1 MSFVHIIGEGTK
13 MKKKMKKFTAV
24 VAPVLAMS
32 VALTACSGSGG
43 EKKSTTTSSGGGE
56 EKKSEIKYA
65 AKQVLNRTENQEIPT
80 MDVSKSTDTLGS
92 QILGN
97 TMEGLYR
104 LDKDNKPIPAAA
116 ESSTKS
122 EDGKKYT
129 FKLRKDAKWS
139 NGDPVTAKD
148 FVYAWQRLL
157 DKNTAAEYAF
167 IAFYIK
173 NAEAINKGEKPLTD
187 LGAKAVDDYTLEVEL
202 EKPVPYF
209 LNLMAF
215 PSYYPLNEKFV
226 KEKGDKFGLEADTTL
241 YNGPFVMASWKHEQ
255 GWQLKKNDKYW
266 DNKTVKLEEINYS
279 VVKEVATKV
288 NLYDT
293 GSIDFTLLSG
303 EFVDKYK
310 SNKEEYGEYSEAST
324 FFLRLNQKRNG
335 QDTPL
340 KSKKLREAIALSI
353 DKKGLANVI
362 LNNGSKA
369 TDQLVPKG
377 LATGPDG
384 KDYQDTFKNGLK
396 YNPKKGAAAWEEAKK
411 ELGKDQITIELLSY
425 DDGTAKKIADY
436 FKDQIEKN
444 LKGVTVNTKIQPFK
458 QKLKLE
464 SAQDYEVSFAGWSP
478 DYSDPMTFIDM
489 FESKSPYNQMS
500 YSNPKYD
507 EMVKKA
513 GNELLSDP
521 KKRWETLGKAEKLFL
536 EEDAGL
542 IPLYQTG
549 RAYVMKPNVKG
560 IVKHNISPEYSFKW
574 AYVTEGK

>member
-1 MSFVHIIGEGTK
+1 

-32 VALTACSGSGG
+32 MALTACSGSGG

-148 FVYAWQRLL
+148 FVYGWQRLL

-167 IAFYIK
+167 IAYYIK

-396 YNPKKGAAAWEEAKK
+396 YDPKKGAAAWEAAKK
-411 ELGKDQITIELLSY
+411 ELGKDQVTIELLSY

-542 IPLYQTG
+542 VPLYQTG

>member
-1 MSFVHIIGEGTK
+1 
-13 MKKKMKKFTAV
+13 MKRKKMKKLTAV
-24 VAPVLAMS
+24 VVPVLAMS
-32 VALTACSGSGG
+32 MALTACSGSGG
-43 EKKSTTTSSGGGE
+43 EKKTNTTSNSGE
-56 EKKSEIKYA
+56 EKQSDIKYA

-80 MDVSKSTDTLGS
+80 MDTSKSTDTLGA

-148 FVYAWQRLL
+148 FVYGWQRLL

-167 IAFYIK
+167 IAYYIK
-173 NAEAINKGEKPLTD
+173 NAEAINKGEKPVTE

-209 LNLMAF
+209 LNLLAF

-226 KEKGDKFGLEADTTL
+226 KEKGDKFGLEADTTV
-241 YNGPFVMASWKHEQ
+241 YNGPFVMSSWKHEQ

-266 DNKTVKLEEINYS
+266 DKKTVKLEEINYS

-310 SNKEEYGEYSEAST
+310 SNKDEYGEYAESST

-340 KSKKLREAIALSI
+340 KSKKLREAIALSV

-396 YNPKKGAAAWEEAKK
+396 QDTKKAAAAWEEAKK
-411 ELGKDQITIELLSY
+411 ELGKDQVTIELLSY

-436 FKDQIEKN
+436 VKDQIEKN
-444 LKGVTVNTKIQPFK
+444 LKGVTINTKIQPFK

-464 SAQDYEVSFAGWSP
+464 SAQDYEISYAGWSP
-478 DYSDPMTFIDM
+478 DYADPMTFIDM

-507 EMVKKA
+507 EMVQKA

-542 IPLYQTG
+542 VPLYQTG
-549 RAYVMKPNVKG
+549 RSYVMKPNVKG

-574 AYVTEGK
+574 AYVTEDGGKK

>member
-1 MSFVHIIGEGTK
+1 
-13 MKKKMKKFTAV
+13 MKRKKMKKLTAV
-24 VAPVLAMS
+24 VVPVLAMS

-43 EKKSTTTSSGGGE
+43 EKKTTTTSNSGE
-56 EKKSEIKYA
+56 EKKSDIKYA

-80 MDVSKSTDTLGS
+80 MDTSKSTDTLGA

-148 FVYAWQRLL
+148 FVYGWQRLL

-167 IAFYIK
+167 IAYYIK
-173 NAEAINKGEKPLTD
+173 NAEAINKGEKPATE

-209 LNLMAF
+209 LNLLAF

-226 KEKGDKFGLEADTTL
+226 KEKGEKFGLEADTTL

-310 SNKEEYGEYSEAST
+310 SNKDEYGEYSEAST

-340 KSKKLREAIALSI
+340 KSKKLREAIALSV

-396 YNPKKGAAAWEEAKK
+396 QDTKKAAAAWEKAKK
-411 ELGKDQITIELLSY
+411 ELGKDQVTIELLSY

-436 FKDQIEKN
+436 VKDQIEKN
-444 LKGVTVNTKIQPFK
+444 LKGVTINTKIQPFK

-464 SAQDYEVSFAGWSP
+464 SAQDYEISYAGWSP
-478 DYSDPMTFIDM
+478 DYADPMTFIDM
-489 FESKSPYNQMS
+489 FDSKSPYNQMG

-507 EMVKKA
+507 EMVQKA

-521 KKRWETLGKAEKLFL
+521 KKRWEALGKAEKLFL

-542 IPLYQTG
+542 VPLYQTG
-549 RAYVMKPNVKG
+549 RSYVMKPNVKG

-574 AYVTEGK
+574 AYVTEDGGKK

>member
-1 MSFVHIIGEGTK
+1 

-32 VALTACSGSGG
+32 MALTACSGSGG
-43 EKKSTTTSSGGGE
+43 EKKTTTTSSGGD
-56 EKKSEIKYA
+56 EKKSDIKYA

-80 MDVSKSTDTLGS
+80 MDTSKSTDTLGA

-148 FVYAWQRLL
+148 FVFAWQRLL

-167 IAFYIK
+167 IAYYLK
-173 NAEAINKGEKPLTD
+173 NAEAINKGEKPATE

-209 LNLMAF
+209 LNLLAF

-226 KEKGDKFGLEADTTL
+226 KEKGDKYGLEADTTV
-241 YNGPFVMASWKHEQ
+241 YNGPFVMSSWKHEQ

-310 SNKEEYGEYSEAST
+310 SNKDEYGEYAESST

-340 KSKKLREAIALSI
+340 KSKKLREAIALSV

-396 YNPKKGAAAWEEAKK
+396 YDPKKGAAAWEAAKK
-411 ELGKDQITIELLSY
+411 ELGKDQVTIELLSY

-436 FKDQIEKN
+436 VKDQIEKN
-444 LKGVTVNTKIQPFK
+444 LKGVTINTKIQPFK

-464 SAQDYEVSFAGWSP
+464 TAQDYEISYAGWSP
-478 DYSDPMTFIDM
+478 DYADPMTFIDM

-507 EMVKKA
+507 EMVGKA
-513 GNELLSDP
+513 GNELMGDA

-542 IPLYQTG
+542 VPLYQTG

>member
-1 MSFVHIIGEGTK
+1 
-13 MKKKMKKFTAV
+13 MKRKKMKKLTAV
-24 VAPVLAMS
+24 VVPVLAMS

-43 EKKSTTTSSGGGE
+43 EKKTTTTSNSGE
-56 EKKSEIKYA
+56 EKKSDIKYA

-80 MDVSKSTDTLGS
+80 MDTSKSTDTLGA

-139 NGDPVTAKD
+139 NGEPVTAKD
-148 FVYAWQRLL
+148 FVYGWQRLL

-167 IAFYIK
+167 IAYYIK
-173 NAEAINKGEKPLTD
+173 NAEAINKGEKPGTE

-209 LNLMAF
+209 LNLLAF

-226 KEKGDKFGLEADTTL
+226 KEKGEKFGLEADTTL

-310 SNKEEYGEYSEAST
+310 SNKDEYGEYSEAST
-324 FFLRLNQKRNG
+324 YFLRLNQKRNG

-396 YNPKKGAAAWEEAKK
+396 YDVKKGAAAWEEAKK
-411 ELGKDQITIELLSY
+411 ELGKDQVTIELLSY

-444 LKGVTVNTKIQPFK
+444 LKGVTVTTKIQPFK

-489 FESKSPYNQMS
+489 FESKSPYNQMG

-507 EMVKKA
+507 EMVQKA

-542 IPLYQTG
+542 VPLYQTG
-549 RAYVMKPNVKG
+549 RSYVMKPNVKG

-574 AYVTEGK
+574 AYVTEDGGKK

>member
-1 MSFVHIIGEGTK
+1 

-24 VAPVLAMS
+24 IAPVLAMS
-32 VALTACSGSGG
+32 MALTACSGSGG
-43 EKKSTTTSSGGGE
+43 EKKTTTTSSGGGD

-80 MDVSKSTDTLGS
+80 MDTSKSTDTLGA

-167 IAFYIK
+167 IAYYIK

-209 LNLMAF
+209 LNLVAF

-226 KEKGDKFGLEADTTL
+226 KEKGDKYGLEADTTL
-241 YNGPFVMASWKHEQ
+241 YNGPFVMSSWKHEQ

-310 SNKEEYGEYSEAST
+310 SNKDEYGEYSEAST

-340 KSKKLREAIALSI
+340 KSKKLREAIALSV

-411 ELGKDQITIELLSY
+411 ELGKDQVTIELLSY

-436 FKDQIEKN
+436 VKDQIEKN
-444 LKGVTVNTKIQPFK
+444 LKGVTINTKIQPFK

-464 SAQDYEVSFAGWSP
+464 TAQDYEISYAGWSP
-478 DYSDPMTFIDM
+478 DYADPMTFIDM

-500 YSNPKYD
+500 YSNAKYD
-507 EMVKKA
+507 EMVQKA
-513 GNELLSDP
+513 GNELMGDA
-521 KKRWETLGKAEKLFL
+521 KKRWETLGKAEKLLL

-542 IPLYQTG
+542 VPLYQTG

-574 AYVTEGK
+574 AYVTEEK

>member
-1 MSFVHIIGEGTK
+1 
-13 MKKKMKKFTAV
+13 MKRKKMKKMKKLTAV
-24 VAPVLAMS
+24 VVPVLAMS

-43 EKKSTTTSSGGGE
+43 EKKTTTTSNSGE
-56 EKKSEIKYA
+56 EKKSDIKYA

-80 MDVSKSTDTLGS
+80 MDTSKSTDTLGA

-148 FVYAWQRLL
+148 FVYGWQRLL

-167 IAFYIK
+167 IAYYIK
-173 NAEAINKGEKPLTD
+173 NAEAINKGEKPAAE
-187 LGAKAVDDYTLEVEL
+187 LGVKAVDDYTLEVEL

-209 LNLMAF
+209 LNLLAF

-226 KEKGDKFGLEADTTL
+226 KEKGDKFGLEADTTV
-241 YNGPFVMASWKHEQ
+241 YNGPFVMSSWKHEQ

-310 SNKEEYGEYSEAST
+310 SNKDEYGEYAESST

-340 KSKKLREAIALSI
+340 KSKKLREAIALSV

-396 YNPKKGAAAWEEAKK
+396 QDTKKAAAAWEEAKK
-411 ELGKDQITIELLSY
+411 ELGKDQVTIELLSY

-436 FKDQIEKN
+436 VKDQIEKN
-444 LKGVTVNTKIQPFK
+444 LKGVTINTKIQPFK

-464 SAQDYEVSFAGWSP
+464 SAQDYEISYAGWSP
-478 DYSDPMTFIDM
+478 DYADPMTFIDM

-507 EMVKKA
+507 EMVQKA

-521 KKRWETLGKAEKLFL
+521 KKRWEALGKAEKLFL

-542 IPLYQTG
+542 VPLYQTG
-549 RAYVMKPNVKG
+549 RSYVMKPNVKG
-560 IVKHNISPEYSFKW
+560 VVKHNISPEYSFKW
-574 AYVTEGK
+574 AYVTEDGGKK

>member
-1 MSFVHIIGEGTK
+1 

-32 VALTACSGSGG
+32 MALTACSGSGG
-43 EKKSTTTSSGGGE
+43 EKKTTTTSSGGD
-56 EKKSEIKYA
+56 EKKSDIKYA

-80 MDVSKSTDTLGS
+80 MDTSKSTDTLGS

-148 FVYAWQRLL
+148 FVFAWQRLL

-167 IAFYIK
+167 IAYYIK
-173 NAEAINKGEKPLTD
+173 NAEAINKGEKPATE

-209 LNLMAF
+209 LNLLAF

-226 KEKGDKFGLEADTTL
+226 KEKGDKYGLEADTTV
-241 YNGPFVMASWKHEQ
+241 YNGPFVMSSWKHEQ

-310 SNKEEYGEYSEAST
+310 SNKDEYGEYSEAST

-340 KSKKLREAIALSI
+340 KSKKLREAIALSV

-396 YNPKKGAAAWEEAKK
+396 YDPKKGAAAWEEAKK
-411 ELGKDQITIELLSY
+411 ELGKDQVTIELLSY

-436 FKDQIEKN
+436 VKDQIEKN
-444 LKGVTVNTKIQPFK
+444 LKGVTINTKIQPFK

-464 SAQDYEVSFAGWSP
+464 TAQDYEISYAGWSP
-478 DYSDPMTFIDM
+478 DYADPMTFIDM

-507 EMVKKA
+507 EMVEKA
-513 GNELLSDP
+513 GNELMGDA

-542 IPLYQTG
+542 VPLYQTG

-574 AYVTEGK
+574 AYVTEDGGKK

>member
-1 MSFVHIIGEGTK
+1 

-32 VALTACSGSGG
+32 MALTACSGSGG
-43 EKKSTTTSSGGGE
+43 EKKTTTTSSGGE
-56 EKKSEIKYA
+56 DKKSDIKYA

-80 MDVSKSTDTLGS
+80 MDTSKSTDTLGA

-104 LDKDNKPIPAAA
+104 LDKDNRPIPAAA

-148 FVYAWQRLL
+148 FVFAWQRLL

-167 IAFYIK
+167 IAYYIK
-173 NAEAINKGEKPLTD
+173 NAEAINKGEKPVTE

-209 LNLMAF
+209 LNLLAF

-226 KEKGDKFGLEADTTL
+226 KEKGDKYGLEADTTV

-310 SNKEEYGEYSEAST
+310 SNKDEYGEYSEAST

-340 KSKKLREAIALSI
+340 KSKKLREAIALSV

-396 YNPKKGAAAWEEAKK
+396 YDPKKGATAWEAAKK
-411 ELGKDQITIELLSY
+411 ELGKDQVTIELLSY

-436 FKDQIEKN
+436 VKDQIEKN
-444 LKGVTVNTKIQPFK
+444 LKGVTINTKIQPFK

-464 SAQDYEVSFAGWSP
+464 TAQDYEISYAGWSP
-478 DYSDPMTFIDM
+478 DYADPMTFIDM

-500 YSNPKYD
+500 YSNAKYD
-507 EMVKKA
+507 DMVSKA
-513 GNELLSDP
+513 GNELMGDA

-542 IPLYQTG
+542 VPLYQTG

>member
-167 IAFYIK
+167 IAYYIK

-396 YNPKKGAAAWEEAKK
+396 YDPKKGAAAWEAAKK
-411 ELGKDQITIELLSY
+411 ELGKDQVTIELLSY

-507 EMVKKA
+507 EMVAKA

-542 IPLYQTG
+542 VPLYQTG

>member
-1 MSFVHIIGEGTK
+1 

-32 VALTACSGSGG
+32 MALTACSGSGG

-56 EKKSEIKYA
+56 EKKAEIKYA

-104 LDKDNKPIPAAA
+104 LDKDNKPIPAVA

-148 FVYAWQRLL
+148 FVYGWQRLL

-255 GWQLKKNDKYW
+255 GWQLKKNDQYW
-266 DNKTVKLEEINYS
+266 DKKTVKLEEINYS

-396 YNPKKGAAAWEEAKK
+396 YDPKKGAAAWEAAKK
-411 ELGKDQITIELLSY
+411 ELGKDQVTIELLSY

-507 EMVKKA
+507 EMVAKA

>member
-1 MSFVHIIGEGTK
+1 

-32 VALTACSGSGG
+32 MALTACSGSGG

-80 MDVSKSTDTLGS
+80 MDTSKSTDTLGA

-167 IAFYIK
+167 IAYYIK
-173 NAEAINKGEKPLTD
+173 NAEAINKGEKAATE

-209 LNLMAF
+209 LNLLAF

-279 VVKEVATKV
+279 VVKEVATRV

-340 KSKKLREAIALSI
+340 KNKKLREAIALSI

-377 LATGPDG
+377 LATGSDG

-396 YNPKKGAAAWEEAKK
+396 YDPKKGAAAWEAAKK
-411 ELGKDQITIELLSY
+411 ELGKDQVTIELLSY

-507 EMVKKA
+507 DMVKKA
-513 GNELLSDP
+513 GNELMSDA
-521 KKRWETLGKAEKLFL
+521 KKRWETLGKAEKLLL
-536 EEDAGL
+536 EEDAGMV
-542 IPLYQTG
+542 PLYQTG

>member
-1 MSFVHIIGEGTK
+1 
-13 MKKKMKKFTAV
+13 MKRKKMKKLTAV
-24 VAPVLAMS
+24 VVPVLAMS
-32 VALTACSGSGG
+32 VALTACSGSDG
-43 EKKSTTTSSGGGE
+43 EKKTTTTSNSGE
-56 EKKSEIKYA
+56 EKKSDIKYA

-80 MDVSKSTDTLGS
+80 MDTSKSTDTLGA

-148 FVYAWQRLL
+148 FVYGWQRLL

-167 IAFYIK
+167 IAYYIK
-173 NAEAINKGEKPLTD
+173 NAEAINKGEKPATE

-209 LNLMAF
+209 LNLLAF

-226 KEKGDKFGLEADTTL
+226 KEKGEKFGLEADTTL
-241 YNGPFVMASWKHEQ
+241 YNGPFVMSSWKHEQ

-310 SNKEEYGEYSEAST
+310 SNKDEYGEYAESST

-340 KSKKLREAIALSI
+340 KSKKLREAIALSV

-396 YNPKKGAAAWEEAKK
+396 QDTKKAAAAWEEAKK
-411 ELGKDQITIELLSY
+411 ELGKDQVTIELLSY

-436 FKDQIEKN
+436 VKDQIEKN
-444 LKGVTVNTKIQPFK
+444 LKGVTINTKIQPFK

-464 SAQDYEVSFAGWSP
+464 SAQDYEISYAGWSP
-478 DYSDPMTFIDM
+478 DYADPMTFIDM

-507 EMVKKA
+507 EMVQKA

-542 IPLYQTG
+542 VPLYQTG
-549 RAYVMKPNVKG
+549 RSYVMKPNVKG

-574 AYVTEGK
+574 AYVTEDGGKK

>member
-1 MSFVHIIGEGTK
+1 
-13 MKKKMKKFTAV
+13 MKKLTAV
-24 VAPVLAMS
+24 VVPVLAMS

-43 EKKSTTTSSGGGE
+43 EKKTTTTSNSGE
-56 EKKSEIKYA
+56 EKKSDIKYA

-80 MDVSKSTDTLGS
+80 MDTSKSTDTLGA

-122 EDGKKYT
+122 EEGKKYT

-148 FVYAWQRLL
+148 FVYGWQRLL

-167 IAFYIK
+167 IAYYIK
-173 NAEAINKGEKPLTD
+173 NAEAINKGEKPATE

-209 LNLMAF
+209 LNLLAF

-226 KEKGDKFGLEADTTL
+226 KEKGEKFGLEADTTL

-310 SNKEEYGEYSEAST
+310 SNKDEYGEYSEAST
-324 FFLRLNQKRNG
+324 YFLRLNQKRNG

-396 YNPKKGAAAWEEAKK
+396 YDVKKGAAAWEEAKK
-411 ELGKDQITIELLSY
+411 ELGKDQVTIELLSY

-444 LKGVTVNTKIQPFK
+444 LKGVTVTTKIQPFK

-464 SAQDYEVSFAGWSP
+464 SAQDYEISYAGWSP
-478 DYSDPMTFIDM
+478 DYADPMTFIDM

-507 EMVKKA
+507 EMVQKA

-521 KKRWETLGKAEKLFL
+521 KKRWEALGKAEKLFL

-542 IPLYQTG
+542 VPLYQTG
-549 RAYVMKPNVKG
+549 RSYVMKPNVKG

-574 AYVTEGK
+574 AYVTEDGGKK

>member
-1 MSFVHIIGEGTK
+1 
-13 MKKKMKKFTAV
+13 MKRKKMRKLTAV
-24 VAPVLAMS
+24 VVPVLAMS

-43 EKKSTTTSSGGGE
+43 EKKTTTTSNNGE
-56 EKKSEIKYA
+56 EKKSDIKYA

-80 MDVSKSTDTLGS
+80 MDTSKSTDTLGA

-148 FVYAWQRLL
+148 FVFAWQRLL

-167 IAFYIK
+167 IAYYIK
-173 NAEAINKGEKPLTD
+173 NAEEINKGEKPVTE

-209 LNLMAF
+209 LNLLAF

-226 KEKGDKFGLEADTTL
+226 KEKGDKYGLEADTTV
-241 YNGPFVMASWKHEQ
+241 YNGPFVMSSWKHEQ

-266 DNKTVKLEEINYS
+266 DKKTVKLEEINYS

-310 SNKEEYGEYSEAST
+310 SNKEEYGEYAESST

-340 KSKKLREAIALSI
+340 KSKKLREAIALSV

-396 YNPKKGAAAWEEAKK
+396 YNPKKGAAAWEAAKK
-411 ELGKDQITIELLSY
+411 ELGKDQVTIELLSY

-436 FKDQIEKN
+436 VKDQIEKN
-444 LKGVTVNTKIQPFK
+444 LKGVTINTKIQPFK

-464 SAQDYEVSFAGWSP
+464 TAQDYEISYAGWSP
-478 DYSDPMTFIDM
+478 DYADPMTFIDM

-507 EMVKKA
+507 EMVGKA
-513 GNELLSDP
+513 GNELMSDA

-542 IPLYQTG
+542 VPLYQTG
-549 RAYVMKPNVKG
+549 RSYVMKPNVKG

-574 AYVTEGK
+574 AYVTEDGGKK

>member
-1 MSFVHIIGEGTK
+1 

-116 ESSTKS
+116 ESSMKS

-167 IAFYIK
+167 IAYYIK

-396 YNPKKGAAAWEEAKK
+396 YDPKKGAAAWEAAKK
-411 ELGKDQITIELLSY
+411 ELGKDQVTIELLSY

-507 EMVKKA
+507 EMVAKA

-542 IPLYQTG
+542 VPLYQTG

>member
-1 MSFVHIIGEGTK
+1 
-13 MKKKMKKFTAV
+13 MKRKKMKKLTAV
-24 VAPVLAMS
+24 VVPVLAMS

-43 EKKSTTTSSGGGE
+43 EKKTTTTSNSGE
-56 EKKSEIKYA
+56 EKKSDIKYA

-80 MDVSKSTDTLGS
+80 MDTSKSTDTLGA

-139 NGDPVTAKD
+139 NGDPVIAKD
-148 FVYAWQRLL
+148 FVYGWQRLL

-167 IAFYIK
+167 IAYYIK
-173 NAEAINKGEKPLTD
+173 NAEAINKGEKPATE

-209 LNLMAF
+209 LNLLAF

-226 KEKGDKFGLEADTTL
+226 KEKGDKFGLEADTTV
-241 YNGPFVMASWKHEQ
+241 YNGPFVMSSWKHEQ

-310 SNKEEYGEYSEAST
+310 SNKDEYGEYAESST

-340 KSKKLREAIALSI
+340 KSKKLREAIALSV

-396 YNPKKGAAAWEEAKK
+396 QDTKKAAAAWEEAKK
-411 ELGKDQITIELLSY
+411 ELGKDQVTIELLSY

-436 FKDQIEKN
+436 VKDQIEKN
-444 LKGVTVNTKIQPFK
+444 LKGVTINTKIQPFK

-464 SAQDYEVSFAGWSP
+464 SAQDYEISYAGWSP
-478 DYSDPMTFIDM
+478 DYADPMTFIDM

-507 EMVKKA
+507 EMVQKA

-521 KKRWETLGKAEKLFL
+521 KKRWEALGKAEKLFL

-542 IPLYQTG
+542 VPLYQTG
-549 RAYVMKPNVKG
+549 RSYVMKPNVKG
-560 IVKHNISPEYSFKW
+560 VVKHNISPEYSFKW
-574 AYVTEGK
+574 AYVTEDGGKK

>member
-1 MSFVHIIGEGTK
+1 

-32 VALTACSGSGG
+32 MALTACSGSGG
-43 EKKSTTTSSGGGE
+43 EKKTTTTSSGGE
-56 EKKSEIKYA
+56 DKKSDIKYA

-80 MDVSKSTDTLGS
+80 MDTSKSTDTLGA

-148 FVYAWQRLL
+148 FVFAWQRLL

-167 IAFYIK
+167 IAYYIK
-173 NAEAINKGEKPLTD
+173 NAEAINKGEKPVTE
-187 LGAKAVDDYTLEVEL
+187 LGAKALDDYTLEVEL

-209 LNLMAF
+209 LNLLAF

-226 KEKGDKFGLEADTTL
+226 KEKGDKYGLEADTTV

-310 SNKEEYGEYSEAST
+310 SNKDEYGEYSEAST

-340 KSKKLREAIALSI
+340 KSKKLREAIALSV

-377 LATGPDG
+377 LATGSDG

-396 YNPKKGAAAWEEAKK
+396 YDPKKGAAAWEAAKK
-411 ELGKDQITIELLSY
+411 ELGKDQVTIELLSY

-436 FKDQIEKN
+436 VKDQIEKN
-444 LKGVTVNTKIQPFK
+444 LKGVTINTKIQPFK

-464 SAQDYEVSFAGWSP
+464 TAQDYEISYAGWSP
-478 DYSDPMTFIDM
+478 DYADPMTFIDM

-500 YSNPKYD
+500 YSNAKYD
-507 EMVKKA
+507 DMVSKA
-513 GNELLSDP
+513 GNELMGDA

-542 IPLYQTG
+542 VPLYQTG

>member
-1 MSFVHIIGEGTK
+1 
-13 MKKKMKKFTAV
+13 MKRKKMKKLTAV
-24 VAPVLAMS
+24 VVPVLAMS
-32 VALTACSGSGG
+32 VALTGCSGSGG
-43 EKKSTTTSSGGGE
+43 EKKTTTTSNSGE
-56 EKKSEIKYA
+56 EKKSDIKYA

-80 MDVSKSTDTLGS
+80 MDTSKSTDTLGA

-116 ESSTKS
+116 ESSKKS

-139 NGDPVTAKD
+139 NGEPVTAKD
-148 FVYAWQRLL
+148 FVYGWQRLL

-167 IAFYIK
+167 IAYYIK
-173 NAEAINKGEKPLTD
+173 NAEAINKGEKPATE

-202 EKPVPYF
+202 DKPVPYF
-209 LNLMAF
+209 LNLLAF

-226 KEKGDKFGLEADTTL
+226 KEKGEKFGLEADTTL

-310 SNKEEYGEYSEAST
+310 SNKDEYGEYSEAST
-324 FFLRLNQKRNG
+324 YFLRLNQKRNG

-396 YNPKKGAAAWEEAKK
+396 YDVKKGAAAWEEAKK
-411 ELGKDQITIELLSY
+411 ELGKDQVTIELLSY

-507 EMVKKA
+507 EMVQKA

-521 KKRWETLGKAEKLFL
+521 KKRWETLGKAEKIFL

-542 IPLYQTG
+542 VPLYQTG
-549 RAYVMKPNVKG
+549 RSYVMKPNVKG

-574 AYVTEGK
+574 AYVTEDGGKK

>member
-1 MSFVHIIGEGTK
+1 
-13 MKKKMKKFTAV
+13 MKRKKMKKLTAV
-24 VAPVLAMS
+24 VVPVLAMS

-43 EKKSTTTSSGGGE
+43 EKKTTTTSNSGE
-56 EKKSEIKYA
+56 EKKSDIKYA

-80 MDVSKSTDTLGS
+80 MDTSKSTDTLGA

-116 ESSTKS
+116 ESSKKS

-139 NGDPVTAKD
+139 NGEPVTAKD
-148 FVYAWQRLL
+148 FVYGWRRLL

-167 IAFYIK
+167 IAYYIK
-173 NAEAINKGEKPLTD
+173 NAEAINKGEKPATE

-202 EKPVPYF
+202 DKPVPYF
-209 LNLMAF
+209 LNLLAF

-226 KEKGDKFGLEADTTL
+226 KEKGEKFGLEADTTL

-310 SNKEEYGEYSEAST
+310 SNKDEYGEYSEAST
-324 FFLRLNQKRNG
+324 YFLRLNQKRNG

-396 YNPKKGAAAWEEAKK
+396 YDVKKGAAAWEEAKK
-411 ELGKDQITIELLSY
+411 ELGKDQVTIELLSY

-507 EMVKKA
+507 EMVQKA

-521 KKRWETLGKAEKLFL
+521 KKRWETLGKAEKIFL

-542 IPLYQTG
+542 VPLYQTG
-549 RAYVMKPNVKG
+549 RSYVMKPNVKG

-574 AYVTEGK
+574 AYVTEDGGKK

>member
-1 MSFVHIIGEGTK
+1 

-32 VALTACSGSGG
+32 MALTACSGSGG
-43 EKKSTTTSSGGGE
+43 EKKTTTTSSGGE
-56 EKKSEIKYA
+56 DKKSDIKYA
-65 AKQVLNRTENQEIPT
+65 TKQVLNRTENQEIPT
-80 MDVSKSTDTLGS
+80 MDTSKSTDTLGA

-148 FVYAWQRLL
+148 FVFAWQRLL

-167 IAFYIK
+167 IAYYIK
-173 NAEAINKGEKPLTD
+173 NAEAINKGEKPVTE

-209 LNLMAF
+209 LNLLAF

-226 KEKGDKFGLEADTTL
+226 KEKGDKYGLEADTTV

-310 SNKEEYGEYSEAST
+310 SNKDEYGEYSEAST

-340 KSKKLREAIALSI
+340 KSKKLREAIALSV

-396 YNPKKGAAAWEEAKK
+396 YDPKKGAAAWEAAKK
-411 ELGKDQITIELLSY
+411 ELGKDQVTIELLSY

-436 FKDQIEKN
+436 VKDQIEKN
-444 LKGVTVNTKIQPFK
+444 LKGVTINTKIQPFK

-464 SAQDYEVSFAGWSP
+464 TSQDYEISYAGWSP
-478 DYSDPMTFIDM
+478 DYADPMTFIDM

-500 YSNPKYD
+500 YSNAKYD
-507 EMVKKA
+507 DMVSKA
-513 GNELLSDP
+513 GNELMGDA

-542 IPLYQTG
+542 VPLYQTG

>member
-1 MSFVHIIGEGTK
+1 

-32 VALTACSGSGG
+32 MALTACSGSGG
-43 EKKSTTTSSGGGE
+43 EKKTTKTSSGGGE

-340 KSKKLREAIALSI
+340 KSKKLREAIALSV

-377 LATGPDG
+377 LAAGPDG

-396 YNPKKGAAAWEEAKK
+396 YDPKKGAEAWEAAKK
-411 ELGKDQITIELLSY
+411 ELGKDQVTIELLSY

-507 EMVKKA
+507 EMVAKA

-542 IPLYQTG
+542 VPLYQTG

>member
-1 MSFVHIIGEGTK
+1 
-13 MKKKMKKFTAV
+13 MKRKKMKKLTAV
-24 VAPVLAMS
+24 VVPVLAMS

-43 EKKSTTTSSGGGE
+43 EKKTTTTSNSGE
-56 EKKSEIKYA
+56 EKKSDIKYA

-80 MDVSKSTDTLGS
+80 MDTSKSTDTLGA

-148 FVYAWQRLL
+148 FVYGWQRLL

-167 IAFYIK
+167 IAYYIK
-173 NAEAINKGEKPLTD
+173 NAEAINKGEKPATE

-209 LNLMAF
+209 LNLLAF

-226 KEKGDKFGLEADTTL
+226 KEKGDKFGLEADTTV
-241 YNGPFVMASWKHEQ
+241 YNGPFVMSSWKHEQ

-279 VVKEVATKV
+279 VVKELATKV

-310 SNKEEYGEYSEAST
+310 SNKDEYGEYAESST

-340 KSKKLREAIALSI
+340 KSKKLREAIALSV

-396 YNPKKGAAAWEEAKK
+396 QDTKKAAAAWEEAKK
-411 ELGKDQITIELLSY
+411 ELGKDQVTIELLSY

-436 FKDQIEKN
+436 VKDQIEKN
-444 LKGVTVNTKIQPFK
+444 LKGVTINTKIQPFK

-464 SAQDYEVSFAGWSP
+464 SAQDYEISYAGWSP
-478 DYSDPMTFIDM
+478 DYADPMTFIDM

-507 EMVKKA
+507 EMVQKA

-521 KKRWETLGKAEKLFL
+521 KKRWEALGKAEKLFL

-542 IPLYQTG
+542 VPLYQTG
-549 RAYVMKPNVKG
+549 RSYVMKPNVKG
-560 IVKHNISPEYSFKW
+560 VVKHNISPEYSFKW
-574 AYVTEGK
+574 AYVTEDGGKK

>member
-1 MSFVHIIGEGTK
+1 
-13 MKKKMKKFTAV
+13 MKRKKMKKLTAV
-24 VAPVLAMS
+24 VVPVLAMS

-43 EKKSTTTSSGGGE
+43 EKKSTTTSNSGE
-56 EKKSEIKYA
+56 EKKSDIKYA

-80 MDVSKSTDTLGS
+80 MDTSKSTDTLGA

-139 NGDPVTAKD
+139 NGEPVTAKD
-148 FVYAWQRLL
+148 FVYGWQRLL

-167 IAFYIK
+167 IAYYIK
-173 NAEAINKGEKPLTD
+173 NAEAINKGEKPATE

-209 LNLMAF
+209 LNLLAF

-226 KEKGDKFGLEADTTL
+226 KEKGEKFGLEADTTL

-310 SNKEEYGEYSEAST
+310 SNKDEYGEYSEAST

-396 YNPKKGAAAWEEAKK
+396 YDVKKGAAAWEEAKK
-411 ELGKDQITIELLSY
+411 ELGKDQVTIELLSY

-507 EMVKKA
+507 EMVQKA

-542 IPLYQTG
+542 VPLYQTG
-549 RAYVMKPNVKG
+549 RSYVMKPNVKG

-574 AYVTEGK
+574 AYVTEDGGKK

>member
-1 MSFVHIIGEGTK
+1 
-13 MKKKMKKFTAV
+13 MKRKKMKKLTAV
-24 VAPVLAMS
+24 VVPVLAMS

-43 EKKSTTTSSGGGE
+43 EKKTTTTSNSGE
-56 EKKSEIKYA
+56 EKKSDIKYA

-80 MDVSKSTDTLGS
+80 MDTSKSTDTLGA

-104 LDKDNKPIPAAA
+104 LDKNNKPIPAAA

-148 FVYAWQRLL
+148 FVFGWQRLL

-167 IAFYIK
+167 IAYYIK
-173 NAEAINKGEKPLTD
+173 NAEAINKGEKPGTE

-209 LNLMAF
+209 LNLLAF

-226 KEKGDKFGLEADTTL
+226 KEKGEKFGLEADTTL

-310 SNKEEYGEYSEAST
+310 SNKDEYGEYSEAST
-324 FFLRLNQKRNG
+324 YFLRLNQKRNG

-340 KSKKLREAIALSI
+340 KSKKLREAITLSI

-396 YNPKKGAAAWEEAKK
+396 YDTKKGAAAWEEAKK
-411 ELGKDQITIELLSY
+411 ELGKDQVTIELLSY

-444 LKGVTVNTKIQPFK
+444 LKGVTVTTKIQPFK

-507 EMVKKA
+507 EMVQKA

-542 IPLYQTG
+542 VPLYQTG

-574 AYVTEGK
+574 AYVTEDGGKK

>member
-1 MSFVHIIGEGTK
+1 

-353 DKKGLANVI
+353 DKKGLATVI

-396 YNPKKGAAAWEEAKK
+396 YDPKKGAAAWEAAKK
-411 ELGKDQITIELLSY
+411 ELGKDQVTIELLSY

-507 EMVKKA
+507 EMVAKA

-542 IPLYQTG
+542 VPLYQTG